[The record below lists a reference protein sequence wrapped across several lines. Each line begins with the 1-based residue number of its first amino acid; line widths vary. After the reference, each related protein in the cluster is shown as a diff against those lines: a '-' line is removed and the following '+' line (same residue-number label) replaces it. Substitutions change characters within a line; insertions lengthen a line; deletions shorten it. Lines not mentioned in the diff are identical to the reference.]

1 MYIENSINEKYIRT
15 LNFGCFPKNVLQF
28 QESQDFFQQLIFID
42 YQLQLLIDN
51 EFNKHELL
59 SLENLSH
66 NEEFD
71 SNKINSANEKLQQLI
86 NYAKSI
92 SLNYENTT
100 KSYDENLYYIVLMA
114 HLNYL
119 DDNLNQMNK
128 YLGSIVVPFQVSKNT
143 NISNTSL
150 NQKEFIEYLTIRYY
164 VLLGLIGGG
173 NNNFNIWLEYLQ
185 NYKKP
190 FNKSQ
195 VVANHWLDLL
205 FGNLAINLSKD
216 GSIPFSFVNHLRNLS
231 FFNNKLAII
240 AFSNYLLR
248 PENYKLINNS
258 FKSDYTTFLIHE
270 IEEKILVKNNF
281 PNANNNDPIA
291 LEINDY
297 INNLYESLSYVPFN
311 LSILK
316 PSLSKKYLV
325 DATTKTYQS
334 RVVLSNLIYTLI
346 DLNEYDE
353 ALAVFKTYVDY
364 SNNDQE
370 LKEGYIEDI
379 LGIIDTYS
387 TCIIHFNP
395 LKSFKDQKKFQYNND
410 SMVLEILKQFVIEL
424 LNYMKKLEELIDLS
438 YDDDNYASDKNPLS
452 FLYRKYN
459 MNILQSDNS
468 QFIELI
474 SKAWYSIG
482 YYYNYLANFE
492 SSNQS
497 ILNSNINLVLKYYKN
512 SLIVNSTGNVFY
524 LFSYALA
531 LANSGSLKSSLKLC
545 KFILKKFPESFKT
558 WNLLVL
564 LLTSFDNDNS
574 DVIKPATNFDNI
586 LPSDLTNGNVSHL
599 EEQNGYS
606 TSNPRPQIREPERFI
621 NKALNISGLYVMKHK
636 QRDIKLTAETKYEI
650 LQLKLTQLAV
660 LESIH
665 GSQYMIDYL
674 SEVFILYH
682 ELFDVQLKS
691 TSTLAQQTSSFSS
704 RQFGAT
710 DKWSHRPSFIDPS
723 PNATKK
729 PTHESFIPPV
739 AAFHNVEIERKLSNN
754 SKSGSSKVDKLKR
767 LSNITSKDSVIGRR
781 GSQLYSNVQLR
792 IKKPDMKNNQ
802 SPLSSLPPPASVTT
816 SPKPSNVEKFNV
828 EKNSIHTKI
837 NHTEN
842 LIERRILQEI
852 WLWTSRV
859 FLKAGLIEECE
870 QCIVEA
876 ETIYEPN
883 IKTFTA
889 LGFLTSKSRKFLS
902 LQEFERSLEILS
914 IDSNYKYNINDYKL
928 TLLGIAKLFLIDDE
942 SKNSLFISN
951 KDLNIG
957 LIRLKN
963 LLEEFSNVWMGGY
976 NNVENWFYLS
986 KIYQFIDDKI
996 LLTKSLWKCIDLED
1010 QRPVRD
1016 FLSYEL

>member
-28 QESQDFFQQLIFID
+28 QESQDYFQQLVFVD

-51 EFNKHELL
+51 EFNKNELL
-59 SLENLSH
+59 SLESLSQLER
-66 NEEFD
+66 NPN
-71 SNKINSANEKLQQLI
+71 SVTSANEKLQQLI

-100 KSYDENLYYIVLMA
+100 KSYDENLYYTVLMA
-114 HLNYL
+114 HLSYL

-128 YLGSIVVPFQVSKNT
+128 LLGSVVVPFQVSKN
-143 NISNTSL
+143 NKVSNTSL
-150 NQKEFIEYLTIRYY
+150 NQKEFIEYLTVRYY
-164 VLLGLIGGG
+164 VLLGLVGP
-173 NNNFNIWLEYLQ
+173 NNFNVWLEYLQ
-185 NYKKP
+185 HYKKP
-190 FNKSQ
+190 FAKSQ

-205 FGNLAINLSKD
+205 FQKLALNLSKNAT
-216 GSIPFSFVNHLRNLS
+216 IPFSFGNHLRNLS
-231 FFNNKLAII
+231 FFSNKMAII

-248 PENYKLINNS
+248 PENFQLINKS
-258 FKSDYTTFLIHE
+258 FKTEYTTYLTNE
-270 IEEKILVKNNF
+270 IEENILVKNQF
-281 PNANNNDPIA
+281 PNANNNDSA
-291 LEINDY
+291 AAEINDF

-316 PSLSKKYLV
+316 PSLSKRYLV

-346 DLNEYDE
+346 DLNDYDE

-364 SNNDQE
+364 SKKDQE
-370 LKEGYIEDI
+370 LKEGYIDDI
-379 LGIIDTYS
+379 LSIIDTYS

-395 LKSFKDQKKFQYNND
+395 LKSFKDHKKFHHND
-410 SMVLEILKQFVIEL
+410 DAMVLEALKHFVVEL
-424 LNYMKKLEELIDLS
+424 VDYMKKLENLIDLS
-438 YDDDNYASDKNPLS
+438 YDDENYASDRNPLS

-459 MNILQSDNS
+459 INILQSDNS

-474 SKAWYSIG
+474 SKAWYAIG
-482 YYYNYLANFE
+482 YYYYYLSNFE

-497 ILNSNINLVLKYYKN
+497 TMNTNVGSVLRYYKN

-524 LFSYALA
+524 LYSYALA

-545 KFILKKFPESFKT
+545 KFILKKFPESFRT

-564 LLTSFDNDNS
+564 LLTSFDNDNA
-574 DVIKPATNFDNI
+574 DVLKPATNFETI
-586 LPSDLTNGNVSHL
+586 LPSDLTNGDHPDGAQ
-599 EEQNGYS
+599 QNGYVA
-606 TSNPRPQIREPERFI
+606 PKPQIREPERFI
-621 NKALNISGLYVMKHK
+621 NKALNISGLYIIKHK

-665 GSQYMIDYL
+665 GAQYMMDYL

-691 TSTLAQQTSSFSS
+691 APAVTQSS
-704 RQFGAT
+704 RQFGAV

-723 PNATKK
+723 PNAQKV
-729 PTHESFIPPV
+729 THESFIPPV
-739 AAFHNVEIERKLSNN
+739 AKFHEPELEPKMSNH
-754 SKSGSSKVDKLKR
+754 SKSGSRVDKLKR
-767 LSNITSKDSVIGRR
+767 LSNITSKDSPIGRR
-781 GSQLYSNVQLR
+781 GSQIYSTVQLR
-792 IKKPDMKNNQ
+792 IKKPDLKGASGTSNGI
-802 SPLSSLPPPASVTT
+802 LKTPPSVAT
-816 SPKPSNVEKFNV
+816 SPKPAAVEKFLPEPV
-828 EKNSIHTKI
+828 APARTHD
-837 NHTEN
+837 N
-842 LIERRILQEI
+842 LIERKILQEI

-859 FLKAGLIEECE
+859 FLKAGLVDECE

-876 ETIYEPN
+876 ESIYEPN

-889 LGFLTSKSRKFLS
+889 LGYLTSKSRKFLS

-914 IDSNYKYNINDYKL
+914 TDSSFKYNINDYSL
-928 TLLGIAKLFLIDDE
+928 TLLGISKLFLVDDE
-942 SKNSLFISN
+942 QKNSLFISN

-963 LLEEFSNVWMGGY
+963 LLEDFSNVWMGGY
-976 NNVENWFYLS
+976 NNVEVWFYLS

-1016 FLSYEL
+1016 FINYEL

>member
-1 MYIENSINEKYIRT
+1 MYIENSVNERYTRT

-28 QESQDFFQQLIFID
+28 QDTQDYFQQLVFVD
-42 YQLQLLIDN
+42 YQLELLIDN
-51 EFNKHELL
+51 EFNKNELL
-59 SLENLSH
+59 SLENLSQLEQ
-66 NEEFD
+66 NPN
-71 SNKINSANEKLQQLI
+71 SVNSANEKLQQLI

-92 SLNYENTT
+92 SLNYENTS
-100 KSYDENLYYIVLMA
+100 KSYDENLYYVVLMA
-114 HLNYL
+114 HLYYL
-119 DDNLNQMNK
+119 DDNLNHMNK
-128 YLGSIVVPFQVSKNT
+128 LLGSIAVPFQVSKNA
-143 NISNTSL
+143 NASNSSV
-150 NQKEFIEYLTIRYY
+150 NQKEFIEYLTVRYY
-164 VLLGLIGGG
+164 VLLGLVGG
-173 NNNFNIWLEYLQ
+173 NNSNVWLEYLQ
-185 NYKKP
+185 NYRKP
-190 FNKSQ
+190 FSKSQ

-205 FGNLAINLSKD
+205 FRNLSINLSKN
-216 GSIPFSFVNHLRNLS
+216 GTIPFSFVNHLRNLS

-258 FKSDYTTFLIHE
+258 FKSDYTTFLINE
-270 IEEKILVKNNF
+270 IEENILVKSQF
-281 PNANNNDPIA
+281 PNAITNDTTAI
-291 LEINDY
+291 EVNDY

-316 PSLSKKYLV
+316 PSLSKKYLL

-334 RVVLSNLIYTLI
+334 RIVLSNLIYTLI
-346 DLNEYDE
+346 DLNDYDE
-353 ALAVFKTYVDY
+353 ALAVFKTYIDY
-364 SNNDQE
+364 SKKDQE
-370 LKEGYIEDI
+370 LKGGYIDDI
-379 LGIIDTYS
+379 LSIIDTYS
-387 TCIIHFNP
+387 TCVIHFNP
-395 LKSFKDQKKFQYNND
+395 LKSFKDHKKFQYNHD
-410 SMVLEILKQFVIEL
+410 SMVLEMLKQFVVEL
-424 LNYMKKLEELIDLS
+424 LGYMKKLEELIDLS
-438 YDDDNYASDKNPLS
+438 YDDDNHASDRNPLS

-474 SKAWYSIG
+474 SKAWYAIG
-482 YYYNYLANFE
+482 YYYYYLANFE

-497 ILNSNINLVLKYYKN
+497 LLNANVNLVLKYYKN

-545 KFILKKFPESFKT
+545 KFILKKYPESFKT

-564 LLTSFDNDNS
+564 LLTSFDNDNA
-574 DVIKPATNFDNI
+574 DVVKPATNFDNI
-586 LPSDLTNGNVSHL
+586 LPSDLTNGNSIDG
-599 EEQNGYS
+599 QTTQQDPNGYVA
-606 TSNPRPQIREPERFI
+606 PRPQMREPERFI

-682 ELFDVQLKS
+682 ELFEVQLKS
-691 TSTLAQQTSSFSS
+691 APHVAQSS
-704 RQFGAT
+704 RQFGAL

-723 PNATKK
+723 PNAQKVK
-729 PTHESFIPPV
+729 HESFIPPV
-739 AAFHNVEIERKLSNN
+739 PKFEESDLEPKMSNH
-754 SKSGSSKVDKLKR
+754 SKSGSSRVDKLKR
-767 LSNITSKDSVIGRR
+767 LSNITSKDGAIGRK
-781 GSQLYSNVQLR
+781 GSSIYSSVHLK
-792 IKKPDMKNNQ
+792 IKKPELKHSSNGNGVVK
-802 SPLSSLPPPASVTT
+802 SPPSITT
-816 SPKPSNVEKFNV
+816 SPKPASVENFIPEETSAPLKATDN
-828 EKNSIHTKI
+828 I
-837 NHTEN
+837 TE
-842 LIERRILQEI
+842 RKILQEI

-876 ETIYEPN
+876 ESIYEPN

-902 LQEFERSLEILS
+902 LQEFERSLEILTT
-914 IDSNYKYNINDYKL
+914 DSTYKYNINDYNL
-928 TLLGIAKLFLIDDE
+928 TLLGIAKLFLVDDE
-942 SKNSLFISN
+942 QKNSLFISN

-963 LLEEFSNVWMGGY
+963 LLEDFSNVWMGGY
-976 NNVENWFYLS
+976 NNVEVWYYLS

-1016 FLSYEL
+1016 FISYEL